1 MIEIILLSRK
11 RKNLELNLNA
21 SLDSIDDNKDK
32 LQVIPQYNEKVET
45 DSLSMTTGI
54 IPEKSPDNETM

>member
-21 SLDSIDDNKDK
+21 SFDSIDDNKDK

-45 DSLSMTTGI
+45 DSLSMTTDI

>member
-1 MIEIILLSRK
+1 MIEIILLLRK
-11 RKNLELNLNA
+11 RKNLELNLHA

-45 DSLSMTTGI
+45 DSLSMMTDI